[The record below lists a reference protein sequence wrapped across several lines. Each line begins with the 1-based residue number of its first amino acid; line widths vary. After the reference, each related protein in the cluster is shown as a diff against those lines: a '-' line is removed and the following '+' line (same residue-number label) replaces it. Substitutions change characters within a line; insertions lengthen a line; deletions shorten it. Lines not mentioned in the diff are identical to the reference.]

1 LTSSEPH
8 SGPKVVRVGAG
19 AGFAGDRIEPAVEL
33 VREGR
38 LDYLVFE
45 CLAER
50 TIALAQRARLDDPGG
65 GYDPLLEARMRA
77 VLPLCVEK
85 GVRIVSNMGA
95 ANPAGAARLTADL
108 ARRLKLGPMRVATVL
123 GDDVFEYVRRH
134 ADILTVMETGLPVA
148 AIDGELIAA
157 NAYLGADPIV
167 TALRQ
172 GADVV
177 ITGRVAD
184 CSLFLAPM
192 IHEFG
197 WALDDWARLGQGQ
210 VCADMVECGANVSG
224 GFFADPGYK
233 AVAEGIKDKSRIVYA
248 LHPRAEQPFLDD
260 LVDGV
265 KAAGY
270 KAITFVSEGA
280 YYSRRER
287 DLMSGLATKAKR
299 SRTYASYLQQMRDER
314 ASGKT
319 PSKEGLLGTIITWE
333 MLERVKSRSG
343 LPLILKGVTNA
354 QDARLAMEH
363 GVDVIY
369 VSNHGGRSLDHARGT
384 IQSLPDVVD
393 AVKGKVDII
402 VDGGFVR
409 GSDVLKAVAMG
420 AKAVSM
426 GRMQSWALAAA
437 GQTGLTR
444 MLEIL
449 EEEIIVAM
457 GLLGVT
463 KLDQLNRDYVTPTHP
478 VTQPHPL
485 SAFPVVMERIAK
497 E

>member
-1 LTSSEPH
+1 MSEFPTLQDLVWAARQKLPSAVWEFVTFGTESETTLRRNRHSLDSLAFINRVMRDVSEVDTTTSLLGVKLRIP
-8 SGPKVVRVGAG
+8 VVFAPVGS
-19 AGFAGDRIEPAVEL
+19 
-33 VREGR
+33 
-38 LDYLVFE
+38 
-45 CLAER
+45 
-50 TIALAQRARLDDPGG
+50 IALLDPGG
-65 GYDPLLEARMRA
+65 A
-77 VLPLCVEK
+77 
-85 GVRIVSNMGA
+85 
-95 ANPAGAARLTADL
+95 LTA
-108 ARRLKLGPMRVATVL
+108 AKVAEE
-123 GDDVFEYVRRH
+123 FEIMHV
-134 ADILTVMETGLPVA
+134 
-148 AIDGELIAA
+148 
-157 NAYLGADPIV
+157 
-167 TALRQ
+167 
-172 GADVV
+172 
-177 ITGRVAD
+177 
-184 CSLFLAPM
+184 
-192 IHEFG
+192 
-197 WALDDWARLGQGQ
+197 
-210 VCADMVECGANVSG
+210 VSG
-224 GFFADPGYK
+224 FADPGYK
-233 AVAEGIKDKSRIVYA
+233 AVADGIEDKSRIVYA

-299 SRTYASYLQQMRDER
+299 SRTYASYLQQQRDER
-314 ASGKT
+314 AAGKT

-409 GSDVLKAVAMG
+409 GSDVLKAISLG

-437 GQTGLTR
+437 GHAGLIR

-463 KLDQLNRDYVTPTHP
+463 KLDQLGRDYVTPSHP

>member
-1 LTSSEPH
+1 MSEFPTLQDLVWAARQKLPSAVWEFVTFGTESETTVRRNRHSLDSVAFINRVMRDVSEVDTTTSLLGVKLRIP
-8 SGPKVVRVGAG
+8 VVFAPVGS
-19 AGFAGDRIEPAVEL
+19 
-33 VREGR
+33 
-38 LDYLVFE
+38 
-45 CLAER
+45 
-50 TIALAQRARLDDPGG
+50 IALLDPGG
-65 GYDPLLEARMRA
+65 A
-77 VLPLCVEK
+77 
-85 GVRIVSNMGA
+85 
-95 ANPAGAARLTADL
+95 LTA
-108 ARRLKLGPMRVATVL
+108 AKVAEE
-123 GDDVFEYVRRH
+123 FEIMHV
-134 ADILTVMETGLPVA
+134 
-148 AIDGELIAA
+148 
-157 NAYLGADPIV
+157 
-167 TALRQ
+167 
-172 GADVV
+172 
-177 ITGRVAD
+177 
-184 CSLFLAPM
+184 
-192 IHEFG
+192 
-197 WALDDWARLGQGQ
+197 
-210 VCADMVECGANVSG
+210 VSG
-224 GFFADPGYK
+224 FADPGYK

-270 KAITFVSEGA
+270 KAIAFVSEGA

-287 DLMSGLATKAKR
+287 DLMSGLATKSKR

-314 ASGKT
+314 AAGKT
-319 PSKEGLLGTIITWE
+319 ASKEGLLGTMITWE

-393 AVKGKVDII
+393 AVKGKADII

-409 GSDVLKAVAMG
+409 GSDVLKAIAMG

-437 GQTGLTR
+437 GSAGLTR

-449 EEEIIVAM
+449 EEEIIVSM

-463 KLDQLNRDYVTPTHP
+463 KLSQLNRDYVTPTHP

>member
-1 LTSSEPH
+1 MSEFPTLQDLVWAARQKLPSAVWEFVTFGTESETTLRRNRHSLDSLAFINRVMRDVSEVDTTTSLLGVKLRIP
-8 SGPKVVRVGAG
+8 VVFAPVGS
-19 AGFAGDRIEPAVEL
+19 
-33 VREGR
+33 
-38 LDYLVFE
+38 
-45 CLAER
+45 
-50 TIALAQRARLDDPGG
+50 IALLDPGG
-65 GYDPLLEARMRA
+65 A
-77 VLPLCVEK
+77 
-85 GVRIVSNMGA
+85 
-95 ANPAGAARLTADL
+95 LTA
-108 ARRLKLGPMRVATVL
+108 AKVAEE
-123 GDDVFEYVRRH
+123 FEIMHV
-134 ADILTVMETGLPVA
+134 
-148 AIDGELIAA
+148 
-157 NAYLGADPIV
+157 
-167 TALRQ
+167 
-172 GADVV
+172 
-177 ITGRVAD
+177 
-184 CSLFLAPM
+184 
-192 IHEFG
+192 
-197 WALDDWARLGQGQ
+197 
-210 VCADMVECGANVSG
+210 VSG
-224 GFFADPGYK
+224 FADPGYK

-265 KAAGY
+265 KAVGY

-287 DLMSGLATKAKR
+287 DLMSGLATKSKR

-314 ASGKT
+314 AAGKT
-319 PSKEGLLGTIITWE
+319 ASKEGLLGTMITWE

-384 IQSLPDVVD
+384 IQSLPDIVD

-402 VDGGFVR
+402 IDGGFVR

-437 GQTGLTR
+437 GQAGLTR

-449 EEEIIVAM
+449 EEEIIVSM

-463 KLDQLNRDYVTPTHP
+463 KLDQLNRDYVTPSHP